1 VNVFVTG
8 ASGFIGSALV
18 TELAA
23 RPKVSV
29 IAASRKQLRVDAEV
43 VRTVTAPELG
53 PDADWRIALRGADT
67 VVHAA
72 ARVHVLDDKTADP
85 LAAYRYANVGG
96 TLALAKQAATMGVQ
110 RFVFLSSIKVN
121 GEATTAE
128 PFCASDTPSPE
139 DDYGVSK
146 WEAEQ
151 ALHELAESTGMEVVI
166 VRPPLVYG
174 PGVKANYKSLM
185 NALWRRWPL
194 PLAAAN
200 SNRRS
205 LVYLGNLVDLLAV
218 CLEHP
223 AAMGRTFL
231 VSDGEDMSTVELLQ
245 RQGQALERTPKLWNW
260 SPEFIRFVLRLLRR
274 EAVYDRLF
282 GSLQVDTEETR
293 QALDWKPPISVE
305 NGLAKTANSYRTLVE
320 LNAGNV

>member
-1 VNVFVTG
+1 MNVLVTG

-29 IAASRKQLRVDAEV
+29 IAASRKQLRVDADV

-53 PDADWRIALRGADT
+53 PGADWRIALRGADA

-72 ARVHVLDDKTADP
+72 ARVHVLDDKMDDP
-85 LAAYRYANVGG
+85 LAAYQHANVGG
-96 TLALAKQAATMGVQ
+96 TLALAKQAATLGVQ

-128 PFCASDTPSPE
+128 PFRASDTPAPE

-151 ALHELAESTGMEVVI
+151 ALHELAEATGMELVI

-174 PGVKANYKSLM
+174 SGVKANYKSLM

-223 AAMGRTFL
+223 AAVGRIFL
-231 VSDGEDMSTVELLQ
+231 VSDGEDLSTEDLLQ
-245 RQGQALERTPKLWNW
+245 RQGQALGRSPKLWNW
-260 SPEFIRFVLRLLRR
+260 SPEFVRFGLRLMGRD
-274 EAVYDRLF
+274 AVYDRLF
-282 GSLQVDTEETR
+282 GSLQVDIDETSK
-293 QALDWKPPISVE
+293 ALDWKPPFSVE
-305 NGLAKTANSYRTLVE
+305 EGLAKTANSYRTQVE
-320 LNAGNV
+320 LNADNG

>member
-1 VNVFVTG
+1 MNVLVTG

-23 RPKVSV
+23 HSGISV
-29 IAASRKQLRVDAEV
+29 FAASRKQLRVDADL
-43 VRTVTAPELG
+43 VRTVTAPELS

-72 ARVHVLDDKTADP
+72 ARVHVLDDKTDDP
-85 LAAYRYANVGG
+85 LAAYRHANVGG
-96 TLALAKQAATMGVQ
+96 TLALAKQAVTMGVQ

-121 GEATTAE
+121 GEATTTE
-128 PFCASDTPSPE
+128 PFRASDTPAPE

-146 WEAEQ
+146 WEAAQ

-174 PGVKANYKSLM
+174 PGVKANYKSLLR
-185 NALWRRWPL
+185 ALWRRWPL

-205 LVYLGNLVDLLAV
+205 LVYLGNLVDLLTV
-218 CLEHP
+218 CLKHP
-223 AAMGRTFL
+223 AAVGRTFL

-260 SPEFIRFVLRLLRR
+260 SPEFVRFVLRLLRR
-274 EAVYDRLF
+274 EAVYERLF
-282 GSLQVDTEETR
+282 GSLQVDAEETR
-293 QALDWKPPISVE
+293 KAFDWKPPISVE
-305 NGLAKTANSYRTLVE
+305 NGLAKTANSYRTQVE
-320 LNAGNV
+320 LNADNG

>member
-1 VNVFVTG
+1 MNVFVTG

-72 ARVHVLDDKTADP
+72 ARVHVLDDKTVDP

-96 TLALAKQAATMGVQ
+96 TLALAKQAATMGVK

-128 PFCASDTPSPE
+128 PFRAYDTPTPE

-223 AAMGRTFL
+223 AAVGRTFL
-231 VSDGEDMSTVELLQ
+231 VSDGEDLSTEELLQ
-245 RQGQALERTPKLWNW
+245 RQGQALRRPPKLWNW
-260 SPEFIRFVLRLLRR
+260 SPNFIQSGLRLLGR

-282 GSLQVDTEETR
+282 GSLQVDIDETR
-293 QALDWKPPISVE
+293 KALDWKPPFSVE
-305 NGLAKTANSYRTLVE
+305 EGLAKTANSYRTQVE
-320 LNAGNV
+320 LNAKNG

>member
-72 ARVHVLDDKTADP
+72 ARVHVLDDKTDDP

-96 TLALAKQAATMGVQ
+96 TLALAKQAATMRAQ

-121 GEATTAE
+121 GEATPAE
-128 PFCASDTPSPE
+128 PFRASDTPAPE

-223 AAMGRTFL
+223 AAVGRTFL
-231 VSDGEDMSTVELLQ
+231 VSDGEDLSTEELLQ
-245 RQGQALERTPKLWNW
+245 RQGQALRRPPKLWNW
-260 SPEFIRFVLRLLRR
+260 SPNFIQSGLRLLGR

-282 GSLQVDTEETR
+282 GSLQVNIDETR
-293 QALDWKPPISVE
+293 KALDWKPPFSVE
-305 NGLAKTANSYRTLVE
+305 EGLAKTANSYRTQVE
-320 LNAGNV
+320 LNANNG